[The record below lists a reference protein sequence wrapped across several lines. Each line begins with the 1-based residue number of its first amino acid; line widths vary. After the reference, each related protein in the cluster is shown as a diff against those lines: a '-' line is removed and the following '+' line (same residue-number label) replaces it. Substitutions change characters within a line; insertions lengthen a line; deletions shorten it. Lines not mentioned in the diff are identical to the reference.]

1 MFVTKLIRSSA
12 PLLLLAALACG
23 DDDGNAPPPPTGGI
37 TVAVDSASRTVAP
50 GGTTTIGITITRTTP
65 FAGPVALSVESAQAG
80 ITGAF
85 APDTIGASATT
96 STLTVTA
103 GATVAAGAYPIT
115 IRAKG
120 AGITDQTATAT
131 INVTANPTIA
141 FTVSP
146 DSVSIQQGA
155 TGNSLV
161 TVTRG
166 GGFTGAVT
174 LTVTGLP
181 DSLTATVGS
190 PSLTGDTTSIAFAA
204 AGNVAPGAYS
214 AVVTGAA
221 TGVTPVSDTV
231 RVIVTPRPG
240 FSLEVSPESLSVGQ
254 GTSGSATVR
263 VMRGNGFTAAV
274 LLALDSL
281 PSGIT
286 AVLAEDSL
294 TSDSTTLVVNAASTV
309 AAGVYPIVV
318 HGSSAGVTSRS
329 DTLRLTVTVP
339 PVGITI
345 SATPDSII
353 TAAGHDTSF
362 TVVIARNNFTDTVS
376 VSVAGTPAG
385 VGAVSSA
392 TVGDTVRVNLAVG
405 DSATVGT
412 FTLVVSASGNGIT
425 TASDTVR
432 LVVTAAP
439 PPRVGGSRGI
449 APSSVK
455 RPGRST
461 SSTSSSVAP
470 RADMRAEQ
478 HGLRLAVQSAPFDRR
493 WSHRA

>member
-1 MFVTKLIRSSA
+1 MFVTRLIRSSA

-120 AGITDQTATAT
+120 TGITEQTATAT
-131 INVTANPTIA
+131 ITVTANPTIA
-141 FTVSP
+141 LSITP

-161 TVTRG
+161 RVTRG
-166 GGFTGAVT
+166 GGFAGAVT
-174 LTVTGLP
+174 LTVAGLP
-181 DSLTATVGS
+181 DSITATIGS
-190 PSLTGDTTSIAFAA
+190 QSLAGDTTTLAFAA
-204 AGNVAPGAYS
+204 AGNVAPGAYA

-221 TGVTPVSDTV
+221 TGVTSVSDTV
-231 RVIVTPRPG
+231 TVTVTPRPS
-240 FSLEVSPESLSVGQ
+240 FALAVSPDSLSVGQ
-254 GTSGSATVR
+254 GQSGSATVR
-263 VMRGNGFTAAV
+263 VTRLNGFTAAV

-294 TSDSTTLVVNAASTV
+294 TADSTTLVVNAAASV
-309 AAGVYPIVV
+309 AAGEYPIVV
-318 HGSSAGVTSRS
+318 RGSSAGVTSRS

-412 FTLVVSASGNGIT
+412 FTLVVSASGNGII
-425 TASDTVR
+425 TATDSVR

-439 PPRVGGSRGI
+439 PPRVGGSRAI
-449 APSSVK
+449 TPSSVK
-455 RPGRST
+455 RAGRSI
-461 SSTSSSVAP
+461 SAIAP
-470 RADMRAEQ
+470 RDDTRSARRAV
-478 HGLRLAVQSAPFDRR
+478 HLAVLPAPFDRGSSR
-493 WSHRA
+493 RS

>member
-50 GGTTTIGITITRTTP
+50 GGTATIGVTITRTTP

-80 ITGAF
+80 ITGTF

-103 GATVAAGAYPIT
+103 GPTVAAGAYPIT

-141 FTVSP
+141 LSLTP
-146 DSVSIQQGA
+146 DAVSIQQGA

-161 TVTRG
+161 RVTRG
-166 GGFTGAVT
+166 GGFAGAVT
-174 LTVTGLP
+174 LTVAGLP
-181 DSLTATVGS
+181 DSVTATIGS
-190 PSLTGDTTSIAFAA
+190 QSLTGDTTTIAFAA
-204 AGNVAPGAYS
+204 AGNVAPGAYA

-231 RVIVTPRPG
+231 TVTVTPRPG
-240 FSLEVSPESLSVGQ
+240 FALAVSPDSLSVTQGQ
-254 GTSGSATVR
+254 SGSATVR
-263 VMRGNGFTAAV
+263 VTRGNGFTAAV

-294 TSDSTTLVVNAASTV
+294 TTDSTTLVVNAAASV

-318 HGSSAGVTSRS
+318 RGASAGVTSRS

-362 TVVIARNNFTDTVS
+362 TVVIARNNFSDTVS

-385 VGAVSSA
+385 VGAISSS
-392 TVGDTVRVNLAVG
+392 TVGDTVRVTLAVG
-405 DSATVGT
+405 DSAVLGT
-412 FTLVVSASGNGIT
+412 YTLVVSGSGNGIA
-425 TASDTVR
+425 TARDSVR
-432 LVVTAAP
+432 LVVIAP
-439 PPRVGGSRGI
+439 PSPRVGGSRAI
-449 APSSVK
+449 TPSSVK
-455 RPGRST
+455 RSGRST
-461 SSTSSSVAP
+461 SAVTP
-470 RADMRAEQ
+470 RVDASPALRAT
-478 HGLRLAVQSAPFDRR
+478 RLAIQPAPLDRR
-493 WSHRA
+493 GVRLT

>member
-1 MFVTKLIRSSA
+1 MFVTKLIRSSV

-50 GGTTTIGITITRTTP
+50 GGTAAIGVTITRTTP

-131 INVTANPTIA
+131 INVTANPTIG
-141 FTVSP
+141 FTLTP
-146 DSVSIQQGA
+146 DAVSIQQGA
-155 TGNSLV
+155 TANSLV
-161 TVTRG
+161 SVTRG

-174 LTVTGLP
+174 LTVAGLP

-190 PSLTGDTTSIAFAA
+190 PSLTGDTTTIAFAA
-204 AGNVAPGAYS
+204 AGNVAPGAYA

-221 TGVTPVSDTV
+221 TGVTPVTDTV
-231 RVIVTPRPG
+231 TVTVTPRPG
-240 FSLEVSPESLSVGQ
+240 FALAVTPDSLSVGQ
-254 GTSGSATVR
+254 GQSGSATVR
-263 VMRGNGFTAAV
+263 LTRGNGFTAAV

-294 TSDSTTLVVNAASTV
+294 TSDSTTLVVNAAASV

-318 HGSSAGVTSRS
+318 RGSSTGVTSQS

-385 VGAVSSA
+385 VGAISSSTA
-392 TVGDTVRVNLAVG
+392 GDTVRVNLAVG

-412 FTLVVSASGNGIT
+412 FTLVVSASGNGII
-425 TASDTVR
+425 TATDSVR

-439 PPRVGGSRGI
+439 PPRVGGSRAI
-449 APSSVK
+449 TPSSVK
-455 RPGRST
+455 RSGRST
-461 SSTSSSVAP
+461 SAVAP
-470 RADMRAEQ
+470 RDDARPSRRGVQLAAQSTPLDRRS
-478 HGLRLAVQSAPFDRR
+478 LRLS
-493 WSHRA
+493 